1 MWNNISAFLK
11 YDIYLL
17 YALMCVCVLMCIH
30 TNRRACLY
38 CSMFEEDREQRVRA
52 SSLLPLCRAWGLN
65 SGSQFWWQTT
75 LSLENVAGT
84 IVIIIIPLIL
94 LYCSCLVYKSI
105 NILRTNQRVKFL
117 LSWYGN
123 VYSPLFTIFK
133 ASNDNL
139 NFFQIRIF
147 YILYL

>member
-1 MWNNISAFLK
+1 MHFWNITFTYCMHS
-11 YDIYLL
+11 
-17 YALMCVCVLMCIH
+17 CVCVLMCIH

-38 CSMFEEDREQRVRA
+38 CSMFEEDREQHVRVN
-52 SSLLPLCRAWGLN
+52 SFLPLCRSWGLN
-65 SGSQFWWQTT
+65 SGSQFWWKKKA
-75 LSLENVAGT
+75 LSLENIAGT
-84 IVIIIIPLIL
+84 IIIIIIPLIL

-105 NILRTNQRVKFL
+105 NILRTNLRVKFL
-117 LSWYGN
+117 FSWLGN
-123 VYSPLFTIFK
+123 VYYPLFTIFK